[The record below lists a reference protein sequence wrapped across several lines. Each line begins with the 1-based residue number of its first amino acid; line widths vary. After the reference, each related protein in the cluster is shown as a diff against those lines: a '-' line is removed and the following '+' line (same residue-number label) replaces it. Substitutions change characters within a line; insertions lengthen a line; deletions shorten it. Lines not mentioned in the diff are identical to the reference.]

1 MSRLSAERE
10 HDSKAGIRPAQP
22 TARLGTGGTEAYP
35 KTMIPLP
42 QFLFATCQIGGEN
55 ALKAEIAQSHPELRS
70 AFARP
75 GFVTF
80 KFVGDASAGPGF
92 RLRSVFARAW
102 GFTVGKVDA
111 AALGRENACRK
122 VWELIAAVPAV
133 RLHVWPRA
141 GALPGTE
148 DCDLPWPEEVKH
160 LRKDL
165 LEAAFREGNR
175 KIATL
180 PPGESDAAPLGEW
193 VADCILV
200 EPELWWVGYHRVE
213 TFHDAFPGGR
223 PPLRL
228 PAHAV
233 SRAWLKMEEALRWS
247 QPPCPAG
254 TLWAELGS
262 APGGA
267 AQALLERG
275 FHVLGVDPA
284 EMHPDVLAHPNFT
297 HLRQRTNQASRKEF
311 RKVRWLA
318 ADLNVAPNY
327 TLRTVESLVQ
337 HGQIKIKGL
346 LLTLKLVDWALADR
360 LPEYL
365 ARIRS
370 WGYNC
375 VRARQLWHNRQEL
388 CVAAI
393 RDRGSRNV
401 PPSPRGSSA

>member
-1 MSRLSAERE
+1 M
-10 HDSKAGIRPAQP
+10 
-22 TARLGTGGTEAYP
+22 
-35 KTMIPLP
+35 P
-42 QFLFATCQIGGEN
+42 QFLFATCQIGAEN
-55 ALKAEIAQSHPELRS
+55 ALKAEVAREHPELRS

-80 KFVGDASAGPGF
+80 KFAGEASAGPGF
-92 RLRSVFARAW
+92 RLRSTFARAW
-102 GFTVGKVDA
+102 GFTAGKVDA
-111 AALGRENACRK
+111 AVLGRQTACRR
-122 VWELIAAVPAV
+122 VWELIQSVPV
-133 RLHVWPRA
+133 TRLHVWPRA
-141 GALPGTE
+141 GALPDTD
-148 DCDLPWPEEVKH
+148 DCDLPWPEEIAE
-160 LRKDL
+160 LRQAL
-165 LEAAFREGNR
+165 LGAASLAGP
-175 KIATL
+175 IADARN
-180 PPGESDAAPLGEW
+180 PAGETDAAPVGQW
-193 VADCILV
+193 VADCVLV

-213 TFHDAFPGGR
+213 TFHEAFPGGR

-228 PAHAV
+228 PPHAV

-247 QPPCPAG
+247 QLPCPPG
-254 TLWAELGS
+254 TVWAELGS

-311 RKVRWLA
+311 RKVRRLA

-327 TLRTVESLVQ
+327 TLRAVESLVTHSQ
-337 HGQIKIKGL
+337 LKIKGM

-370 WGYNC
+370 WGYNP

-388 CVAAI
+388 CIAAI
-393 RDRGSRNV
+393 RDRSLRSGL
-401 PPSPRGSSA
+401 PSPSRASA

>member
-1 MSRLSAERE
+1 M
-10 HDSKAGIRPAQP
+10 
-22 TARLGTGGTEAYP
+22 TAT
-35 KTMIPLP
+35 P
-42 QFLFATCQIGGEN
+42 QFLFATCQIGAEN
-55 ALKAEIAQSHPELRS
+55 ALKSEIAVQHPELRS

-92 RLRSVFARAW
+92 RLRSTFARAW
-102 GFTVGKVDA
+102 GATVGKVDA
-111 AALGRENACRK
+111 AALGRETACRA
-122 VWELIAAVPAV
+122 VWELLESIPVT

-141 GALPGTE
+141 GVLPGTE
-148 DCDLPWPEEVKH
+148 DCDLPWPDEVAV

-165 LEAAFREGNR
+165 LAAFACVGDKTGAKASLAETDVANV
-175 KIATL
+175 
-180 PPGESDAAPLGEW
+180 GEW

-200 EPELWWVGYHRVE
+200 EPQLWWVGYHRAE
-213 TFHDAFPGGR
+213 AFHEGFPGGR
-223 PPLRL
+223 PPLCL
-228 PAHAV
+228 PPHAV

-254 TLWAELGS
+254 TVWAELGS

-327 TLRTVESLVQ
+327 TLRAVESLVK
-337 HGQIKIKGL
+337 HGQLKIKGL

-360 LPEYL
+360 LPECL
-365 ARIRS
+365 ARVRS
-370 WGYNC
+370 WGYNP

-388 CVAAI
+388 CIAAI
-393 RDRGSRNV
+393 RDGGLRRDV
-401 PPSPRGSSA
+401 RSPRRAPA

>member
-1 MSRLSAERE
+1 M
-10 HDSKAGIRPAQP
+10 
-22 TARLGTGGTEAYP
+22 
-35 KTMIPLP
+35 
-42 QFLFATCQIGGEN
+42 
-55 ALKAEIAQSHPELRS
+55 RS
-70 AFARP
+70 TFAR
-75 GFVTF
+75 V
-80 KFVGDASAGPGF
+80 
-92 RLRSVFARAW
+92 W
-102 GFTVGKVDA
+102 GFTAGKVDA
-111 AALGRENACRK
+111 AALGRDNACHK
-122 VWELIAAVPAV
+122 VWELIAAVPTS

-141 GALPGTE
+141 GALPETD
-148 DCDLPWPEEVKH
+148 DCDLPWPEEVAQ

-165 LEAAFREGNR
+165 LEAASREGGREN
-175 KIATL
+175 AQF
-180 PPGESDAAPLGEW
+180 PPGESEAAPLGEW

-213 TFHDAFPGGR
+213 TFHDAYPGGR

-267 AQALLERG
+267 AQALLEHG

-297 HLRQRTNQASRKEF
+297 HLRHRTNQASRKEF
-311 RKVRWLA
+311 RKVRWLT

-327 TLRTVESLVQ
+327 TLKAIESLVQ

-346 LLTLKLVDWALADR
+346 LVTLKLVDWALADR

-370 WGYNC
+370 WGYNS

-388 CVAAI
+388 CVAAV
-393 RDRGSRNV
+393 RDRGSRNA
-401 PPSPRGSSA
+401 PPLPRGSSA